1 MQITQAQLLRIL
13 PNAGPRAGVFVSPLN
28 RAMARFEIHSPAR
41 MAAFLAQV
49 GHESAHL
56 TRLVENLNYSAQRL
70 AEVWPFRYAAKDARG
85 RYLRTDKTALVPTPL
100 ANQIARNPQLIA
112 NNTYADRNG
121 NGSVVSGDGWRYRG
135 RGLLQVTGR
144 GNYRAAGAGVGQP
157 LEAQPE
163 LLEQPEFAALSAAWW
178 WADKGLN
185 VLADRGRFDDI
196 GSIINTG
203 QPGRT
208 PIGADNRRE
217 LWRQGQ
223 EVLRG

>member
-1 MQITQAQLLRIL
+1 
-13 PNAGPRAGVFVSPLN
+13 
-28 RAMARFEIHSPAR
+28 
-41 MAAFLAQV
+41 
-49 GHESAHL
+49 
-56 TRLVENLNYSAQRL
+56 
-70 AEVWPFRYAAKDARG
+70 
-85 RYLRTDKTALVPTPL
+85 L
-100 ANQIARNPQLIA
+100 ANQIARNPQLIV

-144 GNYRAAGAGVGQP
+144 GNYRAAGVGVGQQ

-196 GSIINTG
+196 GSIIKTG

-208 PIGADNRRE
+208 PIGADDRRE
-217 LWRQGQ
+217 LWGQGQ